1 MRRLVPAIAFFA
13 TLLAIATASSG
24 FQWDELDDEEWGFMG
39 SSPASSPPPGPQ
51 SDLARKKQAAPEA
64 SSSPESNK
72 LQFPLEHAFGGSEF
86 TRAGVFTARLRPSLR
101 GGQAL
106 GKLRLSRLPLSGA
119 EKQAFEEL
127 LKEDGFYTIRVPANP
142 LSPGAPFVISSIK
155 ARCLAIANL
164 KERLDIHMD
173 QGNIIAVG
181 YSAGADCPYP
191 RELKHPASWTFDTHI
206 VSKGGEQAKTV
217 LFNDFGLGSTADDT
231 LGDEAMAAIKKPP
244 PEKSFWAKYW
254 MYIIPLGLIV
264 MNAITQ
270 VANMQEEPG
279 APAGGGQQARA
290 PAAVRRR

>member
-1 MRRLVPAIAFFA
+1 MRRLAPTIAFFA

-24 FQWDELDDEEWGFMG
+24 FQWDELDDEEWGFVG
-39 SSPASSPPPGPQ
+39 SSPASSPPPAPQ
-51 SDLARKKQAAPEA
+51 SDLARKKPAAPEA

-72 LQFPLEHAFGGSEF
+72 
-86 TRAGVFTARLRPSLR
+86 
-101 GGQAL
+101 AL

-119 EKQAFEEL
+119 ERQAFEEL

-164 KERLDIHMD
+164 KEHLDIHMD

-181 YSAGADCPYP
+181 YSAGANCPYP